1 MSSTWLGEEDL
12 CPCPRDYGRRLQD
25 KEQGSSGELWQT
37 IYMSFVLL
45 YMLAALLSD
54 RVGSDAVMLVALTLS
69 MAAGIISID
78 EGLEGFANEGVLSVM
93 VSDTLSCKL
102 CCYL

>member
-1 MSSTWLGEEDL
+1 MSSPWLGDEDM
-12 CPCPRDYGRRLQD
+12 CPCPRRLQ
-25 KEQGSSGELWQT
+25 EEEASSGELWQI

-69 MAAGIISID
+69 MAAGIITID
-78 EGLEGFANEGVLSVM
+78 EGLEGFANEGLLSVM
-93 VSDTLSCKL
+93 V
-102 CCYL
+102 